1 MSNDRSFSHRF
12 FFLYNFPIL
21 FNGDIADNAEF
32 VSLFFNQFI
41 LRWNYVLYKRYKV
54 NQSKI
59 LPDEEVKAYE
69 KIRDQQI
76 DRLNKTTKLFIDKSD
91 LKSSLN
97 KSLTILFICF

>member
-1 MSNDRSFSHRF
+1 MNN
-12 FFLYNFPIL
+12 LVVL

-76 DRLNKTTKLFIDKSD
+76 E
-91 LKSSLN
+91 
-97 KSLTILFICF
+97 